1 MERINI
7 KQEVISI
14 SDDDEIQ
21 SIKKEPSVRY
31 IPPLLKSGLNRIL
44 NLPRRSRLD
53 LKQSMKLTIFYFEI

>member
-14 SDDDEIQ
+14 SDDDEI